1 MLAPAGTV
9 LSKMEGKRREHEM
22 NERQQKNTRNTRQVE
37 LHGKGYKRMAGVSS
51 HLEALVLEVRRDVN
65 SDEIERQCKRLAEL

>member
-1 MLAPAGTV
+1 
-9 LSKMEGKRREHEM
+9 MEGKRREHEM

-37 LHGKGYKRMAGVSS
+37 LLGKGHKRMAGVSS
-51 HLEALVLEVRRDVN
+51 HLEALVSEQRRGVN